1 MTPGDALPTTRAAD
15 LASAPEDAR
24 WLIDRVWSSGVGI
37 IGGLPK
43 SAKSWL
49 GLEMAISVASGTPL
63 LARFQVHD
71 PGPSL
76 VYLAEDALPQ
86 VRERIAGICA
96 HRRID
101 LPSLNLHV
109 ITSPAVRLDS
119 LGDQKRLATTI
130 ERLAPKLLVL
140 DPLVRLHRIDENS
153 SGEMSNLLGY
163 LRELQ
168 RRHSIA
174 IVLVHH
180 MSKRVRAHLGQAL
193 RGSGDLHA
201 WVDHGAY
208 LTRSGDK
215 LRLTL
220 EHRAAASP
228 EPLELRLVS
237 RRDDTEAHL
246 ELAESPANTD
256 DRPATPAPEL
266 HDLVL
271 DALRRA
277 QRPLS
282 RAELRARLRVN
293 NNRLGDVIADLE
305 RQARLVRSDAGLSL
319 P

>member
-168 RRHSIA
+168 RRHSNA

-180 MSKRVRAHLGQAL
+180 MSKRVRAHLGQAQL
-193 RGSGDLHA
+193 K
-201 WVDHGAY
+201 W
-208 LTRSGDK
+208 
-215 LRLTL
+215 
-220 EHRAAASP
+220 P
-228 EPLELRLVS
+228 IELVGEDWPS
-237 RRDDTEAHL
+237 FQ
-246 ELAESPANTD
+246 S
-256 DRPATPAPEL
+256 
-266 HDLVL
+266 
-271 DALRRA
+271 
-277 QRPLS
+277 
-282 RAELRARLRVN
+282 
-293 NNRLGDVIADLE
+293 
-305 RQARLVRSDAGLSL
+305 
-319 P
+319 